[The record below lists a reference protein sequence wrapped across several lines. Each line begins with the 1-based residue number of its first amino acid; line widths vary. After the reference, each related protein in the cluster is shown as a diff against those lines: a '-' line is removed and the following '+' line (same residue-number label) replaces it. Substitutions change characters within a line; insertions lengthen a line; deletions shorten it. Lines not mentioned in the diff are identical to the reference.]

1 MELEKGTRMMEKI
14 RRLDNRIFGV
24 YSKAYPLPVLD
35 KVMPKITLLGNGG
48 LIWLVVT
55 AVFLARKQNGP
66 YGFMLM
72 VALVLCLAVGNIA
85 LKPLIGRI
93 RPCNN
98 NTDIGAADQ
107 QAS

>member
-1 MELEKGTRMMEKI
+1 MLWNWRKGNTYDGE
-14 RRLDNRIFGV
+14 DSAVGQPYFGV

-72 VALVLCLAVGNIA
+72 VALVLCLAVEIS
-85 LKPLIGRI
+85 P
-93 RPCNN
+93 
-98 NTDIGAADQ
+98 
-107 QAS
+107 